1 MGPLRAGFSLAEVV
15 ANANNWVPIYWM
27 LLCIAY
33 AVQYQERYRE
43 GRVRAAQLEIQLVQP
58 QLQALEI
65 QLQPHFLVNA
75 MSAVSELMSQDVKA
89 ARRMLAQLS
98 QFLRLVLESS
108 DEQEVT
114 LEKELHLARLYL
126 EIEQTRFPDRL
137 AVQYHIASE
146 TLGALLPAL
155 LLQPVVENAVRPG
168 IAPKAGAG
176 ELAVSTE
183 RQADQL
189 ILRVKNN
196 G

>member
-1 MGPLRAGFSLAEVV
+1 M
-15 ANANNWVPIYWM
+15 
-27 LLCIAY
+27 
-33 AVQYQERYRE
+33 
-43 GRVRAAQLEIQLVQP
+43 
-58 QLQALEI
+58 
-65 QLQPHFLVNA
+65 
-75 MSAVSELMSQDVKA
+75 
-89 ARRMLAQLS
+89 
-98 QFLRLVLESS
+98 
-108 DEQEVT
+108 
-114 LEKELHLARLYL
+114 
-126 EIEQTRFPDRL
+126 
-137 AVQYHIASE
+137 QYHIASE